1 MQLVFISISK
11 VVSLRQTKFQH
22 IIEKKL
28 NCLGKVCTLLNQ
40 ALYRFETLLLGKY
53 VFTIK

>member
-1 MQLVFISISK
+1 MQVVFISISK

-28 NCLGKVCTLLNQ
+28 KCLGKVCTLLNQ
-40 ALYRFETLLLGKY
+40 ALYRFEILLLGKY